1 MIKTLKVKNYKSLRN
16 VKINFGYKNL
26 LIGPNMSGKSN
37 IIDCLIFISESAV
50 GGGAD
55 SSLFNSITKR
65 GGFESIVWDKTIGE
79 ELNIYLEGDFY
90 SNSEKKA
97 FYFTYEIALVMQSN
111 GFHKKTKEE
120 FKIKTK
126 QKKSKNKNIP
136 DDWIPVV
143 DINLSKSVIYN
154 YPDITTPRD
163 ISRDF
168 NLAVSIDYGIGV
180 INDFKKYLISFY
192 IYNINPSEI
201 KKSVNATVPTPF
213 LMANGTNISS
223 WFLDIKT
230 SFSENFND
238 IEKIVKDYLPNLKSL
253 FVPLL
258 QSGGVSLSS
267 KEEGLKNPITI
278 SQMSDGE
285 VHFLAIVSLLFSP
298 DEKMGVL
305 YAIEEPENYLHTR
318 LIKAIPN
325 LLDQRIKFLKYNLI
339 VKEKVPQFIFTS
351 HSIEFMNEFDIN
363 DIIFVE
369 KKNAETIVSKP
380 ANKKNIKKILE
391 EKELMPSDIL
401 VYNYSAEK

>member
-1 MIKTLKVKNYKSLRN
+1 MIKTLKVKNYKSLRD

-50 GGGAD
+50 GSGAG

-65 GGFESIVWDKTIGE
+65 GGFEFIAWDRTVGKEVIFY
-79 ELNIYLEGDFY
+79 IEGDFY
-90 SNSEKKA
+90 SDSEKKA
-97 FYFTYEIALVMQSN
+97 FDFTYEIAIVIQSN
-111 GFHKKTKEE
+111 AFHKTKEE
-120 FKIKTK
+120 FKIRTK
-126 QKKSKNKNIP
+126 QKKSKEKNIL
-136 DDWIPVV
+136 DNWTSVI
-143 DINLSKSVIYN
+143 DINLSRSVIYN
-154 YPDITTPRD
+154 YPDIATPRE

-201 KKSVNATVPTPF
+201 KKSVNATVPPPF

-230 SFSENFND
+230 SFSDNFD
-238 IEKIVKDYLPNLKSL
+238 EIEKIVKDYLPNLKSL

-285 VHFLAIVSLLFSP
+285 VHFLAIISLLFSP
-298 DEKMGVL
+298 IEKRGFL

-325 LLDQRIKFLKYNLI
+325 LLDQRIKFLKYNLP
-339 VKEKVPQFIFTS
+339 VKEKMPQFIFTS

-380 ANKKNIKKILE
+380 GDKEYIKKILE
-391 EKELMPSDIL
+391 EEELMPSDIL